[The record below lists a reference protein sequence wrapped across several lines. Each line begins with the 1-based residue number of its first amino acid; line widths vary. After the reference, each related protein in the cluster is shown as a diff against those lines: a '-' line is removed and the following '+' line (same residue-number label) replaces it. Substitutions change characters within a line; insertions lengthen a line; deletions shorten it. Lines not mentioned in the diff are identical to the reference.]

1 MLAVK
6 TTKNLA
12 GVEVSGSIDDLN
24 RLYDALTNLTGD
36 EMSYD
41 GYYQSSM
48 YVLGLCYDIRKAY
61 QGERE
66 TKQSFYDEKHYSF
79 KWVWTDIIFIYAVLE
94 DFINISQSSKC
105 YLRQEGAEKMF
116 FDSDMRDVLLDRLPD
131 DIALVQYFRELI
143 KNELQRV
150 LDEKRFKA
158 IFRKAYNGYDM
169 RSFRNYRTQM
179 IAVLSV
185 KYLKRSPDKRKSYL
199 ATLTEKI
206 FFDTYEYYVLAQDVE
221 DYAKEYGVDPSEIE
235 LEGMQYPEITEW

>member
-1 MLAVK
+1 MLSIKA
-6 TTKNLA
+6 TENLA
-12 GVEVSGSIDDLN
+12 GVEISGSFDDLN
-24 RLYDALTNLTGD
+24 KLYDALTNLTGD

-41 GYYQSSM
+41 GYYQNAM
-48 YVLGLCYDIRKAY
+48 YVSGLCYDIRHAY

-66 TKQSFYDEKHYSF
+66 TTQSLYGEKHYCF

-116 FDSDMRDVLLDRLPD
+116 FDPGMRDVLLDRLPD

-158 IFRKAYNGYDM
+158 IFRKVCNGYDM

-179 IAVLSV
+179 IAILSV

-206 FFDTYEYYVLAQDVE
+206 FFDNYDYYVLAQDVE